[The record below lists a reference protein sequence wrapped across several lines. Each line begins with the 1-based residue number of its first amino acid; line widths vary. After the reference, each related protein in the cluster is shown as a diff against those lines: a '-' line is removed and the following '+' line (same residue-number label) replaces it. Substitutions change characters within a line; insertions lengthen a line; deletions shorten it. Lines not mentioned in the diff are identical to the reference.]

1 MFNETNASPSYHT
14 LIINVLTRITRAR
27 KTKREGKNIK
37 LVEEERTDTV
47 CVSTALYTPGRRV
60 AR

>member
-27 KTKREGKNIK
+27 KTKREGKYK
-37 LVEEERTDTV
+37 TG
-47 CVSTALYTPGRRV
+47 GRR
-60 AR
+60 ANRYGLCINSALHPR